1 MLTDDE
7 HARRHSAVE
16 EELAQLL
23 EQTFPD
29 EGLCRA
35 VTLISLL
42 YNEFMALEDADDVA
56 DVADALSDM
65 LMRRAHSDL
74 SLFAPMGNA

>member
-42 YNEFMALEDADDVA
+42 YNEFMTLEDAD

>member
-35 VTLISLL
+35 VTLISLR
-42 YNEFMALEDADDVA
+42 YNEFMTLEDAD